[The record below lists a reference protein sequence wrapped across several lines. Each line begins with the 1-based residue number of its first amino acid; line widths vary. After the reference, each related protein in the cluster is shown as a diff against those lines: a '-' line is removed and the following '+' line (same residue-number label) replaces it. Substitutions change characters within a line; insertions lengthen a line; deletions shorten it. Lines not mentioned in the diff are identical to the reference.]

1 MYNYDNP
8 YYYHYAYWNRT
19 PYDNRNCYA
28 VPYNFSTS
36 QYNSSPYIYSNLTNE
51 SFRQDSDNCH
61 YVGTISPDG
70 KTASGTYICDDGQSG
85 KWSGTI
91 IQFDKYEPE
100 LTEEALQI
108 SEEMSIWGGKAKV
121 KCSLNLDQNQ
131 IQIEGFILGMRV
143 INQTVT
149 LEGTTEIVD
158 KKTVAGHTVKFVY
171 GIQPANRLIYVR
183 AEFRIGGRI
192 VGRLP
197 VTTLIRW

>member
-1 MYNYDNP
+1 
-8 YYYHYAYWNRT
+8 
-19 PYDNRNCYA
+19 
-28 VPYNFSTS
+28 
-36 QYNSSPYIYSNLTNE
+36 
-51 SFRQDSDNCH
+51 
-61 YVGTISPDG
+61 
-70 KTASGTYICDDGQSG
+70 
-85 KWSGTI
+85 
-91 IQFDKYEPE
+91 
-100 LTEEALQI
+100 
-108 SEEMSIWGGKAKV
+108 
-121 KCSLNLDQNQ
+121 
-131 IQIEGFILGMRV
+131 MRV